1 MQSRCQRAK
10 GTPYHPAFIFS
21 FILFSTRSR
30 KALSSGNRQRNTHQT
45 LARRNRHHAISRI
58 FMAAR
63 KSLSSLEVSL
73 RFSKYLQ
80 ISFLRGLW
88 QKTLDIGGGGALFHL
103 GALLVQDLP
112 CLLRLGEYCAH
123 KELGRILPNMQMS
136 RLETKPICM
145 AVSFCPHSAS
155 NPGNCTAQTG
165 FQLEW

>member
-1 MQSRCQRAK
+1 MQSRCQQAK
-10 GTPYHPAFIFS
+10 GTLYHPAFIFS
-21 FILFSTRSR
+21 FILFSTLSR
-30 KALSSGNRQRNTHQT
+30 KALSSGSRQRNTHQT
-45 LARRNRHHAISRI
+45 LARRNRHHAIPGSSWPPG
-58 FMAAR
+58 
-63 KSLSSLEVSL
+63 SLCPPWRCPCDFQNTCRSAFFEGCGKKRLT
-73 RFSKYLQ
+73 
-80 ISFLRGLW
+80 W
-88 QKTLDIGGGGALFHL
+88 GGGALFHL